1 MCAGTHPFTDWQSQL
16 ISPKERY
23 LELVERMQ
31 WMARRMQIFG
41 VHVHVGVRAPEKAI
55 PIVNALCQ
63 YIPHFLA
70 LSSSSPFWV
79 GCDTGLASSRTK
91 IFEGMPTAGLPY
103 QLADW
108 AQFEE
113 YMETL
118 ISTKSIE
125 SVREVWWDV
134 RPHPDFGTVELRI
147 CDGLP
152 TLDEIGAVAALA
164 QCLVEQFD
172 TQLDRGYTLPT
183 PASWVLRENKWRASR
198 YGLDADIVVDEKGT
212 VRPVRQAIVDLVE
225 ELRPT
230 AKRLDCEAE
239 LADVL
244 RVLDVGASY
253 QRQRAV
259 AAAHDGKLRAGRRQP
274 AGRDAGRAA
283 RDRPRRPAH
292 RAGARSGRLRRGACG
307 VTAVVGELG
316 AAVDDWVEAHEA
328 ELIAARRHLHA
339 HPELAYAEVETTAWL
354 EQRLREAG
362 LSPHRLP
369 RGTGLVVEVGDG
381 PGPTSSCAGTSTRS
395 RCPTSRTSRTP
406 RPARGWPT
414 PAGTTSTPPSSSA
427 WPWRWPRSAACP
439 AGCAASS
446 SPPRRPC
453 PEVPPRWSPRARSTA
468 PAAPSPCTATPRCRW
483 AASACAPA
491 PSPPPA
497 TASTSR

>member
-1 MCAGTHPFTDWQSQL
+1 MEIPFRSSERASLGVEWELQLIDRATRELAPGANEILEQLRPEGAEEHPKAKHELLQSTVEIITGVCTTVAEAKADLAGTLAEVAAAAEQRGLGLMCAGTHPFTDWQSQL

-41 VHVHVGVRAPEKAI
+41 VHVHVGVRAPEKII

-79 GCDTGLASSRTK
+79 GCDTGLASARTK

-108 AQFEE
+108 AEFED

-244 RVLDVGASY
+244 RVLEVGASY

-259 AAAHDGKLRAGRRQP
+259 AAAHDGKLEPVVDSLLAEMRDGLP
-274 AGRDAGRAA
+274 AIG
-283 RDRPRRPAH
+283 P
-292 RAGARSGRLRRGACG
+292 
-307 VTAVVGELG
+307 VGEPTEP
-316 AAVDDWVEAHEA
+316 A
-328 ELIAARRHLHA
+328 
-339 HPELAYAEVETTAWL
+339 
-354 EQRLREAG
+354 
-362 LSPHRLP
+362 
-369 RGTGLVVEVGDG
+369 
-381 PGPTSSCAGTSTRS
+381 PGPSDCAG
-395 RCPTSRTSRTP
+395 
-406 RPARGWPT
+406 GH
-414 PAGTTSTPPSSSA
+414 
-427 WPWRWPRSAACP
+427 AA
-439 AGCAASS
+439 
-446 SPPRRPC
+446 
-453 PEVPPRWSPRARSTA
+453 
-468 PAAPSPCTATPRCRW
+468 
-483 AASACAPA
+483 
-491 PSPPPA
+491 
-497 TASTSR
+497 

>member
-1 MCAGTHPFTDWQSQL
+1 MEIPFRSSERASLGVEWELQLVDLSSRELSPGAVEILEELRPDGAEEHPKAKHELLQSTVEIITGICTTVAEAKADLAGTRAEVAAAAERRGLGLMCAGTHPFTDWQSQL
-16 ISPKERY
+16 VSPKERY

-41 VHVHVGVRAPEKAI
+41 VHVHVGVRAPEKAM

-70 LSSSSPFWV
+70 LSSSSPYWV
-79 GCDTGLASSRTK
+79 GCDTGLASARTK

-108 AQFEE
+108 AEFEE

-198 YGLDADIVVDEKGT
+198 YGLDADIVVDDKGT
-212 VRPVRQAIVDLVE
+212 VRPVRQAILDLVE
-225 ELRPT
+225 ELMPT
-230 AKRLDCEAE
+230 AKRLGCEAE
-239 LADVL
+239 LGDVL

-259 AAAHDGKLRAGRRQP
+259 AAASGGDLKPVVDSLLAEMRDGLRG
-274 AGRDAGRAA
+274 
-283 RDRPRRPAH
+283 
-292 RAGARSGRLRRGACG
+292 
-307 VTAVVGELG
+307 
-316 AAVDDWVEAHEA
+316 
-328 ELIAARRHLHA
+328 
-339 HPELAYAEVETTAWL
+339 
-354 EQRLREAG
+354 
-362 LSPHRLP
+362 
-369 RGTGLVVEVGDG
+369 
-381 PGPTSSCAGTSTRS
+381 
-395 RCPTSRTSRTP
+395 
-406 RPARGWPT
+406 
-414 PAGTTSTPPSSSA
+414 
-427 WPWRWPRSAACP
+427 
-439 AGCAASS
+439 
-446 SPPRRPC
+446 
-453 PEVPPRWSPRARSTA
+453 
-468 PAAPSPCTATPRCRW
+468 
-483 AASACAPA
+483 
-491 PSPPPA
+491 
-497 TASTSR
+497 